1 MALRKET
8 PLIQIIDRPVLPF
21 EKDKTSK
28 IVGLILGSVIALF
41 LILFF
46 LMVKNIFKQIMSDK

>member
-1 MALRKET
+1 ET

-46 LMVKNIFKQIMSDK
+46 LMVKNIFKQIMS